1 MILSLKTIAYT
12 VLLPL
17 LVTPFSLLI
26 AQIEDEHFILKD
38 FDRTSDKAYV
48 EAIGIV
54 PRPDMGIIIPVNV
67 QPDGSILLGDPPVDK
82 VPAQSVKNAVC
93 GRTIEFEGL
102 PDRVLMCQ

>member
-1 MILSLKTIAYT
+1 MTLILKTGIYA

-17 LVTPFSLLI
+17 LMTPFSLLV
-26 AQIEDEHFILKD
+26 AQIEDEHFIFKD
-38 FDRTSDKAYV
+38 FDRAADKAYA
-48 EAIGIV
+48 ETMGII

-67 QPDGSILLGDPPVDK
+67 QPDGSILLGDPAVDK

-102 PDRVLMCQ
+102 PDRVLVCQ

>member
-1 MILSLKTIAYT
+1 MILNLKSIIYAA
-12 VLLPL
+12 LLPL
-17 LVTPFSLLI
+17 LVSPFSLLV
-26 AQIEDEHFILKD
+26 AQIEDEYFILKD
-38 FDRTSDKAYV
+38 FDRAADKAYF
-48 EAIGIV
+48 ETMGII

-102 PDRVLMCQ
+102 PDRVVVCQ

>member
-1 MILSLKTIAYT
+1 MISSLKTEAYA

-17 LVTPFSLLI
+17 LVTPFSLLV
-26 AQIEDEHFILKD
+26 AQIEDEYFILRD
-38 FDRTSDKAYV
+38 FDRASDRAYV
-48 EAIGIV
+48 EAIGII
-54 PRPDMGIIIPVNV
+54 PRPDMGIIIPINV

>member
-1 MILSLKTIAYT
+1 MILSLKTKTYT
-12 VLLPL
+12 VFLPL
-17 LVTPFSLLI
+17 LMTPFSLLV
-26 AQIEDEHFILKD
+26 AQIEDDHFILKD

-67 QPDGSILLGDPPVDK
+67 QPDGSILLGDPAVDK

-102 PDRVLMCQ
+102 PDRVLVCQ

>member
-1 MILSLKTIAYT
+1 M
-12 VLLPL
+12 
-17 LVTPFSLLI
+17 
-26 AQIEDEHFILKD
+26 KD

-48 EAIGIV
+48 EAIGII

-93 GRTIEFEGL
+93 GRAIEFEGL
-102 PDRVLMCQ
+102 PDRVLVCR

>member
-1 MILSLKTIAYT
+1 MQIKPAM
-12 VLLPL
+12 L
-17 LVTPFSLLI
+17 LVAVTLHSAPLP
-26 AQIEDEHFILKD
+26 AQIEDEPFILKD
-38 FDRTSDKAYV
+38 FDRAADKAYV
-48 EAIGIV
+48 ETIGII

-102 PDRVLMCQ
+102 ADRALVCQ

>member
-1 MILSLKTIAYT
+1 VILSLKTIAYA

-17 LVTPFSLLI
+17 LVTPFSLLV
-26 AQIEDEHFILKD
+26 AQIVDEHFILKD

-82 VPAQSVKNAVC
+82 VPAQSVKDAVC

>member
-1 MILSLKTIAYT
+1 MLLSLKTEAYA

-17 LVTPFSLLI
+17 LVTPFSLLV

-38 FDRTSDKAYV
+38 FDRAADKAYV
-48 EAIGIV
+48 ETMGVI

-67 QPDGSILLGDPPVDK
+67 QPDGSILLGNPAVDK
-82 VPAQSVKNAVC
+82 VPAQSVKDAVC

-102 PDRVLMCQ
+102 RDRTLVCQ

>member
-1 MILSLKTIAYT
+1 MILSFKTKAYA
-12 VLLPL
+12 VILSLLM
-17 LVTPFSLLI
+17 TPFSLLV

-38 FDRTSDKAYV
+38 FDRTSDKAYI
-48 EAIGIV
+48 ETMGII

-67 QPDGSILLGDPPVDK
+67 QPDGSILLGNPAVDK

>member
-1 MILSLKTIAYT
+1 MILSLKTKTYT
-12 VLLPL
+12 VFLPL
-17 LVTPFSLLI
+17 LMTPFSLLV
-26 AQIEDEHFILKD
+26 AQIEDDHFILKD

-82 VPAQSVKNAVC
+82 VPAQSVKDAVC

>member
-1 MILSLKTIAYT
+1 MLILKTGAYA

-17 LVTPFSLLI
+17 LVTPFSLLV

-38 FDRTSDKAYV
+38 FDRTSDKVYV
-48 EAIGIV
+48 EAIGIIS
-54 PRPDMGIIIPVNV
+54 RPDMGIIIPVNV

-93 GRTIEFEGL
+93 GRAIEFEGL
-102 PDRVLMCQ
+102 PDRVLVCQ

>member
-1 MILSLKTIAYT
+1 MILIFKTVAYA

-17 LVTPFSLLI
+17 LVTPFSLLV

-48 EAIGIV
+48 EAMGII

-67 QPDGSILLGDPPVDK
+67 QPDGAILLGDPAVDK

-93 GRTIEFEGL
+93 GRTIEFVDL
-102 PDRVLMCQ
+102 PDRVLVCQ

>member
-1 MILSLKTIAYT
+1 MILSVKTAVYA

-17 LVTPFSLLI
+17 LVTPFSLLV

-48 EAIGIV
+48 EAKGII

-82 VPAQSVKNAVC
+82 VPAQSVKDAVC

-102 PDRVLMCQ
+102 RDRTLVCQ

>member
-1 MILSLKTIAYT
+1 MILIFKTVAYA

-17 LVTPFSLLI
+17 LVTPFSLLV

-38 FDRTSDKAYV
+38 FDRTTDKAYV
-48 EAIGIV
+48 EAMGII

-93 GRTIEFEGL
+93 GRAIEFEGL
-102 PDRVLMCQ
+102 PDRVLVCQ